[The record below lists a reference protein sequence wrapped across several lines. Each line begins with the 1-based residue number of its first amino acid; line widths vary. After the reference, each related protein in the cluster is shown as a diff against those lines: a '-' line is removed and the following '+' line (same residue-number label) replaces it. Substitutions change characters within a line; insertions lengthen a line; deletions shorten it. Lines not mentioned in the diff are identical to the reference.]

1 MKFEKRVLPHFFV
14 RLGFW
19 GLISVMPLVS
29 AELTAVESRLAEI
42 AKQQKAPAIA
52 LLEQVVN
59 INSGTMNHAGVK
71 QVADVFDQE
80 FKALGFETR
89 WHDMSEVDRAGHLFA
104 DNGGPGVCQL
114 LIGHLDTVFEAIST
128 ESQNYRTTGER
139 LYPRYWG
146 FDVTRRFGG

>member
-1 MKFEKRVLPHFFV
+1 MKFDKRSLRRFFV

-19 GLISVMPLVS
+19 GLISAIPLVS
-29 AELTAVESRLAEI
+29 AELNEVESRLAEI

-71 QVADVFDQE
+71 QVADVFEQE

-114 LIGHLDTVFEAIST
+114 LIGHLDTVFEASSAFQT
-128 ESQNYRTTGER
+128 FVRQG
-139 LYPRYWG
+139 
-146 FDVTRRFGG
+146 DTRPWSGRE